1 MRNVIDFHHHWMPQ
15 EHVDHLERYIR
26 PREKLDV
33 LELSDGQISKRVTRD
48 GMAMLTASAARYT
61 IDERLEN
68 MDKANVAAA
77 VFTLGTYTS
86 WMENLRICQEVN
98 DGMAKVISDHPKRFF
113 GAAHVPLT
121 VSSEGAKELERCAKD
136 YGFVAYST
144 VTSVRGM
151 FPDHEVYYPL
161 YEVAEEYNL
170 PVIVHAPDCPVDE
183 HSLRDYDLSRRIGR
197 EVEHTLA
204 VARVFL
210 SPIHERFPRLKFIHC
225 HLGGT
230 FWASTQRYG
239 RGQSAIESRT
249 VTNEEMA
256 REEAQFQQRL
266 QNMYFNTTFWEPPV
280 IKFAID
286 SLSDD
291 HIVFGSDYPIR
302 TSLMSDIGGA
312 IDGMGL
318 SEEAL
323 DKIAFK
329 NAERIYGRSLI

>member
-1 MRNVIDFHHHWMPQ
+1 MRDIIDFHHHWMPK

-26 PREKLDV
+26 PGEQ
-33 LELSDGQISKRVTRD
+33 LEELKLSDGQISKRVTRD
-48 GMAMLTASAARYT
+48 GMNMLTASAARHT

-68 MDKANVAAA
+68 MDTANVKAAI
-77 VFTLGTYTS
+77 FTLGTYTS

-98 DGMAKVISDHPKRFF
+98 DGMAKVISDHPTRFF
-113 GAAHVPLT
+113 GGAHVPLT
-121 VSSEGAKELERCAKD
+121 ASGEGAKELERCAKD
-136 YGFVAYST
+136 YGFIALST
-144 VTSVRGM
+144 VTTVRGM
-151 FPDHEVYYPL
+151 YPDHEIYYPL

-170 PVIVHAPDCPVDE
+170 PVIVHSPDCPYDE

-210 SPIHERFPRLKFIHC
+210 SPIPDRFPRLKFVHC

-239 RGQSAIESRT
+239 RGESAIESRT

-256 REEAQFQQRL
+256 RESALYERRL
-266 QNMYFNTTFWEPPV
+266 SNMYFNTTFWEPHV

-286 SLSDD
+286 NLGDD
-291 HIVFGSDYPIR
+291 RIVFGSDYPIR

-312 IDGMGL
+312 IDNMGL
-318 SEEAL
+318 SDETL

-329 NAERIYGRSLI
+329 NSERIYGRSLI

>member
-1 MRNVIDFHHHWMPQ
+1 MRNVIDFHHHWMPR

-26 PREKLDV
+26 PREA
-33 LELSDGQISKRVTRD
+33 LEEVKLSDGQVSKRVTRD

-61 IDERLEN
+61 IDERLEY

-86 WMENLRICQEVN
+86 WMETLRICQEVN
-98 DGMAKVISDHPKRFF
+98 DEMAKVISDHPTRLF

-121 VSSEGAKELERCAKD
+121 GSGEGARELERCAKD
-136 YGFVAYST
+136 YGFVALSA

-197 EVEHTLA
+197 EVDHTIA

-210 SPIHERFPRLKFIHC
+210 SPVTERFPRLKFIHC

-230 FWASTQRYG
+230 FWASTSRYG
-239 RGQSAIESRT
+239 RAQGAIESRT
-249 VTNEEMA
+249 VTNEEMI
-256 REEAQFQQRL
+256 REAEQFQRRI
-266 QNMYFNTTFWEPPV
+266 QNMYFNTTFWEPPI
-280 IKFAID
+280 IKFAIECLGD
-286 SLSDD
+286 E
-291 HIVFGSDYPIR
+291 HVVFGSDYPIR
-302 TSLMSDIGGA
+302 TSMMSDIGKA

-323 DKIAFK
+323 NRIAFK